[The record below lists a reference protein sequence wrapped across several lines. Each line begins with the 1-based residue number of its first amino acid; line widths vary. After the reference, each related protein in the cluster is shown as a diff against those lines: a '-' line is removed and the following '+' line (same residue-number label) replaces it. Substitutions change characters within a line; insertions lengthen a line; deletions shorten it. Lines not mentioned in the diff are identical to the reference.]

1 LIRRSVIILILVALG
16 VQTLPVR
23 VCAVEQAVTG
33 SSCHDL
39 PSAEGAFSSFADPRF
54 DGHVRSDGQH
64 EPECQCGGPKG
75 ELDRHVP
82 FQTQGDHFPPVEA
95 HPDLQRIIIDHPLLT
110 AAVPPPDAAA
120 AAVTL
125 PLLN

>member
-1 LIRRSVIILILVALG
+1 MLVLLALG

-23 VCAVEQAVTG
+23 VCAVEHVVTG
-33 SSCHDL
+33 SSCHDV
-39 PSAEGAFSSFADPRF
+39 PSAAVVFSSSADARF
-54 DGHVRSDGQH
+54 DGHARSDGQH
-64 EPECQCGGPKG
+64 DSGCQCEGPRG

-82 FQTQGDHFPPVEA
+82 FQAPGDHVPAVA
-95 HPDLQRIIIDHPLLT
+95 ALINLQRVVVDHLPLT